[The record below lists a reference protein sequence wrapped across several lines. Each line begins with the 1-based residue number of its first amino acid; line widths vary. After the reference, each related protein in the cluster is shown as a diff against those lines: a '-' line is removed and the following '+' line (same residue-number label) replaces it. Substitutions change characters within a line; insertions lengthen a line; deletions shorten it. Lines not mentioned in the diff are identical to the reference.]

1 MIKIFA
7 IKNLSTS
14 LPNDMAH
21 NPVIH
26 FFLNLEGVDLFHFEH
41 QISHFG
47 FSWRK
52 CQRIESK
59 LYQYKPYL
67 KVNLLNKSLTPASFT
82 VIYLFFFFPLK
93 AEHEGNFCLMK
104 NSNQNMLVT
113 G

>member
-7 IKNLSTS
+7 IKNLSSS
-14 LPNDMAH
+14 LSNDMAH
-21 NPVIH
+21 DPVIH

-82 VIYLFFFFPLK
+82 VIYLFFFPPK
-93 AEHEGNFCLMK
+93 
-104 NSNQNMLVT
+104 S
-113 G
+113 